1 MILVRF
7 LIVKY
12 SFQAAIL
19 QLDFEP
25 FAAFIYGL
33 SFGDVKKNNLL
44 WILNAIQ

>member
-7 LIVKY
+7 LIVKNN
-12 SFQAAIL
+12 FQSAIL

-25 FAAFIYGL
+25 VAAFIYGL
-33 SFGDVKKNNLL
+33 SFGYVKKNNLL